1 MLLRDL
7 QCLLATLY
15 GVEIDADVR
24 DYLVTDAG
32 TLGQLEQAGCARVTA
47 EKLLIEEGA
56 GELGLALYLDQSLLD
71 RLALLDPRR
80 TLCGRNLPDF
90 CLALEGVSH
99 FNYVAWNA
107 ALDKTVTLLELEMQ
121 AEVDKY
127 LCARV
132 LLGGQADSDLDAC
145 LLESLFDEP
154 AFDEALSAAERV
166 RYRDASRFAGQY
178 CRSLAAR
185 FPAGLPRAAMLREVR
200 TFYRWSQPAKVSHIH
215 SAILS

>member
-24 DYLVTDAG
+24 DYLVTDAAA
-32 TLGQLEQAGCARVTA
+32 LAHLEQAGAARATA
-47 EKLLIEEGA
+47 EKLLIEQGA
-56 GELGLALYLDQSLLD
+56 GEVGLALYLDQSLLD
-71 RLALLDPRR
+71 RLALQDPRQ

-132 LLGGQADSDLDAC
+132 LLNAQADSDLDAC

-154 AFDEALSAAERV
+154 AFDAALSAEELG

-178 CRSLAAR
+178 CRSLECR
-185 FPAGLPRAAMLREVR
+185 FPAGPPRAAMLRELR
-200 TFYRWSQPAKVSHIH
+200 TFYRWSQPAKVSHIR
-215 SAILS
+215 SAVLS

>member
-15 GVEIDADVR
+15 GVEINADVR

-32 TLGQLEQAGCARVTA
+32 LLGQLEPAGSARPTA
-47 EKLLIEEGA
+47 EKLLIEQGA
-56 GELGLALYLDQSLLD
+56 GEVALALFLDQSLLD
-71 RLALLDPRR
+71 RLALRDPRQ

-132 LLGGQADSDLDAC
+132 LLGGQADNELGAS
-145 LLESLFDEP
+145 LLASLFDGP
-154 AFDEALSAAERV
+154 VFDAALSTEECG
-166 RYRDASRFAGQY
+166 RYRDASRLAGQY
-178 CRSLAAR
+178 CHSLQCR

-200 TFYRWSQPAKVSHIH
+200 TFYRWSQPAKVSHIR
-215 SAILS
+215 STILS